1 MAVYSK
7 KELATRL
14 GVCVKTLERKIFAGE
29 ISYHKIGNR
38 VLFDEIDVEKFWESC
53 RRPAKKETA

>member
-1 MAVYSK
+1 MIYTK
-7 KELATRL
+7 ATVAEKL
-14 GVCVKTLERKIFAGE
+14 NISVKTLERKIFAGE
-29 ISYHKIGNR
+29 ISYHKIGRR